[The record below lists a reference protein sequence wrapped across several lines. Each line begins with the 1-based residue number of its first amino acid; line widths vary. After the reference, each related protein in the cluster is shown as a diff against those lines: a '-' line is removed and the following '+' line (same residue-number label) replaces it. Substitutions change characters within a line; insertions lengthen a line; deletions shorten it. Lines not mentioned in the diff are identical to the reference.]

1 MKSNLK
7 KKGRASAEVVLSL
20 SIAES
25 VCLGYCACRKNSF
38 YFLIILKMLDNLP
51 RKKTEQD
58 YTNGGIWCLVYLFL
72 ISGIVYFISSLF

>member
-1 MKSNLK
+1 MKRRDIGK
-7 KKGRASAEVVLSL
+7 REKREK
-20 SIAES
+20 I
-25 VCLGYCACRKNSF
+25 KNSF
-38 YFLIILKMLDNLP
+38 YLLNILKMLDNLP

>member
-1 MKSNLK
+1 MKRRDIGEREK
-7 KKGRASAEVVLSL
+7 REK
-20 SIAES
+20 I
-25 VCLGYCACRKNSF
+25 KNSF

>member
-1 MKSNLK
+1 MKRRGIGEREK
-7 KKGRASAEVVLSL
+7 KKKF
-20 SIAES
+20 
-25 VCLGYCACRKNSF
+25 KNSF

>member
-1 MKSNLK
+1 MKRRGIGEREK
-7 KKGRASAEVVLSL
+7 REK
-20 SIAES
+20 I
-25 VCLGYCACRKNSF
+25 KNSF